1 MRGKLITFEG
11 CEGVGKS
18 TQVRML
24 KEYLKRTG
32 QEAIFLREPGGTKI
46 SEDIRDIIL
55 SMDNM
60 DMCDECEVLLY
71 NASRAQL
78 ISEVI
83 RPALEAGKLVIC
95 DRFIDSTLA
104 YQGYARG
111 LGVEYIDSLTRLVC
125 KDCMPDVTIYLELHP
140 KDAFRRKGGADKD
153 DRLEQQTF
161 DFHVRVFEG
170 YAIAKE
176 MYKDRIVA
184 IKPTGTRYE
193 THDEIVATLRERGI
207 IR

>member
-18 TQVRML
+18 TQVRLL
-24 KEYLKRTG
+24 KDYLKRSG
-32 QEAIFLREPGGTKI
+32 QEAIFLREPGGTNI
-46 SEDIRDIIL
+46 SEKIREIIL
-55 SMDNM
+55 SVDNM
-60 DMCDECEVLLY
+60 EMSDECEVLLY

-78 ISEVI
+78 INEVI
-83 RPALEAGKLVIC
+83 KPALDAGKLVIC

-111 LGVEYIDSLTRLVC
+111 LGVDYIASLNDFVC
-125 KDCMPDVTIYLELHP
+125 KDCMPDCTIYLELHP
-140 KDAFRRKGGADKD
+140 RDAFRRKGGADKD

-170 YAIAKE
+170 YKVAKE
-176 MYKDRIVA
+176 MYKDRIVS
-184 IKPTGTRYE
+184 IKPTGTKSE
-193 THDEIVATLRERGI
+193 THSAILKVLRDRGI
-207 IR
+207 IK